1 MPPVGPTHNSE
12 EEGHPSS
19 RPTEPQR
26 RYLERGL
33 TQPGGKLPLF
43 DADGREVP
51 VRTIQSC
58 IAHGWAE
65 PWIHNPIRPEW
76 MVCKLTAKGYG
87 VLGRDPQGESAPQ
100 ARRRRGGDEDA

>member
-1 MPPVGPTHNSE
+1 MGPMHDTDHQD
-12 EEGHPSS
+12 HPSL

-33 TQPGGKLPLF
+33 AQPGGKLPLF

-51 VRTIQSC
+51 VRTIQAC

-76 MVCKLTAKGYG
+76 MVCKLTARGYA
-87 VLGRDPQGESAPQ
+87 VLGRDPHEQSAPRVPKRDEGD
-100 ARRRRGGDEDA
+100 AGG